1 MNDLTASIV
10 NLVTRVTLL
19 LLSAF
24 FLGWALYAEYQ
35 PVFAGLI
42 LGVVGGL
49 TNVRYLSVKVRQLAD
64 IALGQERK
72 RFSFGF
78 VTRLCISFLIVMIA
92 AKLDQVSL
100 GATIAG
106 LFIPQLLTIP
116 VSIYVSLKRK

>member
-42 LGVVGGL
+42 LGVAGGL

-64 IALGQERK
+64 LAVSQERK

-78 VTRLCISFLIVMIA
+78 VTRLCIAFLIVMIA
-92 AKLDQVSL
+92 AKLEQVSL
-100 GATIAG
+100 GATITG

-116 VSIYVSLKRK
+116 VSIYVSLRRK